1 MARKTTMP
9 ASMEGIRKLPSANA
23 GDRDRYPHPRI
34 EGLWLRVTDKG
45 AKSFYFEARLKGGKP
60 VPYTIGAFPK
70 CSLDLAEKEAKRLAG
85 LLAQG
90 IDPRAE
96 RRKTTEEPTLD
107 ELFKWF
113 TQGGAKDVLRPA
125 TLRGY
130 QQSFG
135 KLVEAKLNTRKA
147 SEVTKADIRG
157 LFDAL
162 TKAGKKTTANRMLSL
177 VSAMYNAADAKDYF
191 KGDNPGAGI
200 KKHREVPRVVRLY
213 DEQVPAIL
221 KAIDS
226 LRSDTMRDFLLL
238 ALLTGQRR
246 GTVCAMRWD
255 NLRLSDQLWFIP
267 DAVTKNKEPH
277 RVTLPKPAVH
287 ILKRREAS
295 AGGSPFVFPSRSK
308 SGHMVEPKKAWAE
321 VLTTAGLREE
331 DPKKRLTIHSLRHT
345 ITTYMIEADG
355 SLPAVAKAIGH
366 KDIKTTMKYIHI
378 AVGGQRKTHT
388 QGVEAMLA
396 NAPDFQLRETE
407 PTTPKRSKRKT

>member
-1 MARKTTMP
+1 
-9 ASMEGIRKLPSANA
+9 MEGIRKLPSASA

-60 VPYTIGAFPK
+60 VPYTIGSFPK

-96 RRKTTEEPTLD
+96 RRKTTEEPTID

-130 QQSFG
+130 QQSFD
-135 KLVEAKLNTRKA
+135 KLVEAKLSTRKA
-147 SEVTKADIRG
+147 SEVTKADIRD
-157 LFDAL
+157 LFDTL

-177 VSAMYNAADAKDYF
+177 ISSMYNAADAKDYF
-191 KGDNPGAGI
+191 KGVNPAAGI
-200 KKHREVPRVVRLY
+200 KKNRETAREVRLY
-213 DEQVPAIL
+213 DEQIPVIL

-226 LRSDTMRDFLLL
+226 LTSDTMRDFFLL

-255 NLRLSDQLWFIP
+255 NLRLEERLWFIP

-277 RVTLPKPAVH
+277 RVTLPDLAVN
-287 ILKRREAS
+287 ILERRKES

-308 SGHMVEPKKAWAE
+308 SGHMVEPKKAWAD
-321 VLTTAGLREE
+321 VLKDAGFDKGSLR
-331 DPKKRLTIHSLRHT
+331 IHDLRHT
-345 ITTYMIEADG
+345 IVTYMVEAVG
-355 SLPAVAKAIGH
+355 NLPAVAKAIGH
-366 KDIKTTMKYIHI
+366 KDIKTTMKYTHFAIT
-378 AVGGQRKTHT
+378 GQRDAHT
-388 QGVEAMLA
+388 RGVEAMLA
-396 NAPDFQLRETE
+396 NAPDFQPRDPNTVIVKL
-407 PTTPKRSKRKT
+407 SKRKSK